1 MRSFRIELM
10 ELLYYISVAF
20 SVGLFLFLNVSLF
33 IHRNLLTF
41 ISIFIIIL
49 MLPLLIANRRYISR
63 SAFFFGAAYI
73 LCVLFSSI
81 KAASSY
87 SYSFIEYFYAI
98 RQYIWVLLFFTLIY
112 LFGNNEKKMK
122 RVIDNTINILLVSL
136 VIRFISWLSFSLL
149 KFQLFP
155 KILMEFGKLWYRNE
169 TSIRIDGTPLIS
181 IALFL
186 SFYFFLKYGERK
198 YFYKLLFMMIFVVFV
213 NQTRMLIFPQLLSMF
228 LMYLYYKKPYMHF
241 YLFCIIAGIVC
252 FLLTGGL
259 DLIKGYINL
268 FNNGSTDLGLGF
280 RYWEL
285 KYYLSLLRDN
295 HWIYG
300 LGILTSLNANSFSIL
315 FGPGMVQ
322 MYLDD
327 LGFVELFVQFG
338 ILSFFLYGYLIYKL
352 VTLIR
357 RTKNKK
363 YICECSLF
371 IGLLTNILVTA
382 ASLNIFGSQRIYS
395 LVLIFALIFF
405 YDYQLTKER

>member
-1 MRSFRIELM
+1 
-10 ELLYYISVAF
+10 
-20 SVGLFLFLNVSLF
+20 
-33 IHRNLLTF
+33 
-41 ISIFIIIL
+41 
-49 MLPLLIANRRYISR
+49 
-63 SAFFFGAAYI
+63 
-73 LCVLFSSI
+73 
-81 KAASSY
+81 
-87 SYSFIEYFYAI
+87 
-98 RQYIWVLLFFTLIY
+98 
-112 LFGNNEKKMK
+112 
-122 RVIDNTINILLVSL
+122 
-136 VIRFISWLSFSLL
+136 
-149 KFQLFP
+149 
-155 KILMEFGKLWYRNE
+155 
-169 TSIRIDGTPLIS
+169 
-181 IALFL
+181 
-186 SFYFFLKYGERK
+186 
-198 YFYKLLFMMIFVVFV
+198 MMIFVVFV

-241 YLFCIIAGIVC
+241 YLFCIIAGIVLS
-252 FLLTGGL
+252 FINWWLRLY
-259 DLIKGYINL
+259 KWYINL

>member
-1 MRSFRIELM
+1 M

-33 IHRNLLTF
+33 IHRNLLTL

-186 SFYFFLKYGERK
+186 SFYFLLKYGERK

-213 NQTRMLIFPQLLSMF
+213 NQTRMLIFHGSAMCSLGYSVKTGNGRRSGEHPDV
-228 LMYLYYKKPYMHF
+228 
-241 YLFCIIAGIVC
+241 ITVC
-252 FLLTGGL
+252 FL
-259 DLIKGYINL
+259 
-268 FNNGSTDLGLGF
+268 
-280 RYWEL
+280 
-285 KYYLSLLRDN
+285 
-295 HWIYG
+295 
-300 LGILTSLNANSFSIL
+300 
-315 FGPGMVQ
+315 
-322 MYLDD
+322 
-327 LGFVELFVQFG
+327 
-338 ILSFFLYGYLIYKL
+338 
-352 VTLIR
+352 
-357 RTKNKK
+357 
-363 YICECSLF
+363 
-371 IGLLTNILVTA
+371 
-382 ASLNIFGSQRIYS
+382 
-395 LVLIFALIFF
+395 
-405 YDYQLTKER
+405 

>member
-1 MRSFRIELM
+1 MLHIFCV
-10 ELLYYISVAF
+10 YYF
-20 SVGLFLFLNVSLF
+20 
-33 IHRNLLTF
+33 H
-41 ISIFIIIL
+41 
-49 MLPLLIANRRYISR
+49 
-63 SAFFFGAAYI
+63 
-73 LCVLFSSI
+73 
-81 KAASSY
+81 
-87 SYSFIEYFYAI
+87 

-405 YDYQLTKER
+405 YDYQLTK